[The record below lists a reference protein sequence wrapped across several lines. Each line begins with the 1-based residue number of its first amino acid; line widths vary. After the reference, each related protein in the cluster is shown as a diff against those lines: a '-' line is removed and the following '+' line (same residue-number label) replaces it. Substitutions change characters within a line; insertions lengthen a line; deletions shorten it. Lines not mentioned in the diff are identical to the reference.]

1 MTLKSHTHTLGF
13 THQNDELSRSRY
25 FPNKNTFI
33 IRNLF
38 ITKKKCLT
46 NPT

>member
-13 THQNDELSRSRY
+13 THQNDELSRY

-38 ITKKKCLT
+38 ITKK
-46 NPT
+46 NV